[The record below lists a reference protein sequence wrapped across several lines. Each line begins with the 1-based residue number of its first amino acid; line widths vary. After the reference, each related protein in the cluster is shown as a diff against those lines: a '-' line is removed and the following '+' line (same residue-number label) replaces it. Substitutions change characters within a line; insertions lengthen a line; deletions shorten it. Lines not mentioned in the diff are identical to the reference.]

1 MNFMMYIGLIV
12 GFVLLVKGADLF
24 VEGSC
29 SVARALKVPSVV
41 IGLTIVAMGTSAPE
55 AAVSITAGL
64 AGNNDIALGNI
75 LGSNMF
81 NLLVVIGACAV
92 IQAFDADK
100 EILKRDLPINIV
112 VSLVLLVFV
121 MDGKLQRSEGLILLA
136 GMVAYLVL
144 VVVSALKN
152 RVEAEEEIE
161 VFGPVK
167 TIVLIIVGV
176 GAIILG
182 GNLVVDSACD
192 IAAFFGM
199 SQNLIALTIVAV
211 GTSLPELVTSITA
224 ARKGEPGLA
233 LGNAVGSSLF
243 NVLFILGASSAI
255 SPITGS
261 VLNIMDAGMLLLIS
275 VLIGLFCYTRKRVT
289 RGEGALCILVYV
301 AYIAFA
307 VLRA

>member
-1 MNFMMYIGLIV
+1 
-12 GFVLLVKGADLF
+12 
-24 VEGSC
+24 
-29 SVARALKVPSVV
+29 
-41 IGLTIVAMGTSAPE
+41 
-55 AAVSITAGL
+55 
-64 AGNNDIALGNI
+64 
-75 LGSNMF
+75 MF

-121 MDGKLQRSEGLILLA
+121 MDGKLQRSEGLILLV

>member
-1 MNFMMYIGLIV
+1 MYIGLIV

>member
-1 MNFMMYIGLIV
+1 MYIGLIV

-121 MDGKLQRSEGLILLA
+121 MDGKLQRSEGLILLV